1 MTVSTG
7 DATPYR
13 TRRSCR
19 RRVMAIAPV
28 SSSYANYPPPVDP
41 MRQAFGQLTSAI
53 ASGNLS
59 AAQNAYAAFTQAGG
73 NDPNSPIAQ
82 AVSQI
87 GDALQSGDI
96 GKAQAAVSALQQ
108 QMQAMKG
115 AHHHH
120 GHHHGGGGD
129 KSQSASASPS
139 SSSDPTTASTAS
151 TNLVD

>member
-1 MTVSTG
+1 
-7 DATPYR
+7 
-13 TRRSCR
+13 
-19 RRVMAIAPV
+19 MAIAPV

-96 GKAQAAVSALQQ
+96 GKAQAALSALQQ

-120 GHHHGGGGD
+120 GGHHHDSDGD
-129 KSQSASASPS
+129 KSKSATPATSTSTS
-139 SSSDPTTASTAS
+139 TSSDPTQSTTS
-151 TNLVD
+151 KTLVDVTA